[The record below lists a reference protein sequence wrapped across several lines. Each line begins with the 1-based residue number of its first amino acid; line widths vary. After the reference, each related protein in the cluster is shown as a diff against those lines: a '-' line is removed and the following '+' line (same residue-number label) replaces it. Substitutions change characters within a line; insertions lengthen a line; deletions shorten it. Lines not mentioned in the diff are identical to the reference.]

1 MTNHSQRFWSLLC
14 ACLLASAVF
23 ATAQIQVNSTNPNA
37 APQGTTNLNVTVS
50 GSGFKKGANAKWF
63 VSGTTNPGGVTVNST
78 TFNSSSQLTAN
89 ITISTTAVTSGFDVV
104 VTNTDGR
111 TGVGRDAFTVT
122 QSFGYSVTSNV
133 LDTLNAVTPVC
144 ANPPCETL
152 LHSDSALSGG
162 SNAYSTT
169 KNGSSSIGSSVGN
182 IEWALNLTEQAVRTV
197 YLTFSQPV
205 SGSESQPVPD
215 GYYPALVFS
224 RCFPAYGGAEESWP
238 MTLGTNS
245 ICSIRAHFFVG
256 SQEYYLVMSPNGKY
270 RGTGWASVTCN
281 KVDSTGVCND
291 WTAVPNLSADPNNY
305 PAVAELLS
313 CCTGRLQTQTPIG
326 FYYNTFNIHVT
337 RP

>member
-1 MTNHSQRFWSLLC
+1 MTNQSLRSWSLLC
-14 ACLLASAVF
+14 ACLLSSAVF
-23 ATAQIQVNSTNPNA
+23 ATAQIQVNSTSPNSA
-37 APQGTTNLNVTVS
+37 AQGTTNLNVTVS
-50 GSGFKKGANAKWF
+50 GSGFKKGAKAQWF
-63 VSGTTNPGGVTVNST
+63 VSGTTDPGGVTVNST
-78 TFNSSSQLTAN
+78 AFNSSSQLTAN

-104 VTNTDGR
+104 VSNADGR
-111 TGVGRDAFTVT
+111 TGIGSDAFTVT
-122 QSFGYSVTSNV
+122 QSFSYNVTSNV
-133 LDTLNAVTPVC
+133 YDTLNAVTPVC

-162 SNAYSTT
+162 STAYSGGITSEVT
-169 KNGSSSIGSSVGN
+169 NV
-182 IEWALNLTEQAVRTV
+182 EWKLDLVNQAARTV

-205 SGSESQPVPD
+205 SGSKSEPVPD

-238 MTLGTNS
+238 MTLGNNS
-245 ICSIRAHFFVG
+245 VCSLRAHFSVG
-256 SQEYYLVMSPNGKY
+256 KQEYYLVMSPNGSY
-270 RGTGWASVTCN
+270 PGTGWASVTCN
-281 KVDSTGVCND
+281 QVDSTGVCND

-313 CCTGRLQTQTPIG
+313 VTTSKGSTTQTPVG

>member
-1 MTNHSQRFWSLLC
+1 MTNHSQRFWGLLC
-14 ACLLASAVF
+14 ACLLASAAF
-23 ATAQIQVNSTNPNA
+23 ATAQIQVNSTNPNTA
-37 APQGTTNLNVTVS
+37 SQGTTNLNVTVS
-50 GSGFKKGANAKWF
+50 GSGFKKGAKAQWF
-63 VSGTTNPGGVTVNST
+63 VSGTTNPGGVTINST

-122 QSFGYSVTSNV
+122 QSFSYNVTSDV
-133 LDTLNAVTPVC
+133 QDTLNAVTPVC

-162 SNAYSTT
+162 SNGYSTAT
-169 KNGSSSIGSSVGN
+169 NGSIISQVTN
-182 IEWALNLTEQAVRTV
+182 IEWELDLTKQAVRTV

-205 SGSESQPVPD
+205 SGSKSDPVTD

-245 ICSIRAHFFVG
+245 VCSLRAHFSVG

-270 RGTGWASVTCN
+270 PGTGWASVTCN
-281 KVDSTGVCND
+281 QVDSTGVCND

-313 CCTGRLQTQTPIG
+313 VSTSKGTTTQTSVG

>member
-1 MTNHSQRFWSLLC
+1 MKNQSLRFWGLLC
-14 ACLLASAVF
+14 ACLLGTAAF
-23 ATAQIQVNSTNPNA
+23 ATAQIQVNSTNPNT

-50 GSGFKKGANAKWF
+50 GSGFKKGAKAKWF

-78 TFNSSSQLTAN
+78 AFNSSSQLTAN
-89 ITISTTAVTSGFDVV
+89 ITVSTTAVTSGFDVV
-104 VTNTDGR
+104 VTNADGR

-122 QSFGYSVTSNV
+122 QSFSYSVTSNV

-152 LHSDSALSGG
+152 LHSDSAVSGG
-162 SNAYSTT
+162 SNAYSSAR
-169 KNGSSSIGSSVGN
+169 NGSIASEVTN
-182 IEWALNLTEQAVRTV
+182 IEWELDLIKQGVRTV

-205 SGSESQPVPD
+205 SGSEPRPVPD

-245 ICSIRAHFFVG
+245 VCSLRAHFQVG
-256 SQEYYLVMSPNGKY
+256 SQEYYLVMSPNGSY
-270 RGTGWASVTCN
+270 PGTGWASVTCN
-281 KVDSTGVCND
+281 QVDSTGVCKD
-291 WTAVPNLSADPNNY
+291 WTTVPNLSADPNNY

-313 CCTGRLQTQTPIG
+313 VSGTTQTPVG

>member
-1 MTNHSQRFWSLLC
+1 MTNHSQRFWSLLF
-14 ACLLASAVF
+14 ACVLASAVF
-23 ATAQIQVNSTNPNA
+23 ATAQIQVNSTNPNT

-50 GSGFKKGANAKWF
+50 GSGFKKGAKAQWF
-63 VSGTTNPGGVTVNST
+63 VSGTTNPGGVTINST

-122 QSFGYSVTSNV
+122 QSFSYSVTSNV

-144 ANPPCETL
+144 ASPPCETL

-162 SNAYSTT
+162 SNAYSTAT
-169 KNGSSSIGSSVGN
+169 NGSIISRVTN
-182 IEWALNLTEQAVRTV
+182 IEWELDFIKQAVRTV

-205 SGSESQPVPD
+205 SGSKSDPVPD

-245 ICSIRAHFFVG
+245 VCSLRAHFSVG

-270 RGTGWASVTCN
+270 PGTGWASVTCN
-281 KVDSTGVCND
+281 QVDSTGVCND

-313 CCTGRLQTQTPIG
+313 VSGSTQTSVG